1 MVQREREMEGEDF
14 KDKDA
19 FVTPGYLLQQE
30 ELRKNEEEEKKRD
43 GQSLRSSLWN
53 GELMCVGVWT

>member
-1 MVQREREMEGEDF
+1 MVQREREMEGEEF

-30 ELRKNEEEEKKRD
+30 ELRKNEEEEKQRD
-43 GQSLRSSLWN
+43 GQSCRICSSKL
-53 GELMCVGVWT
+53 E

>member
-1 MVQREREMEGEDF
+1 MVQREREMEGEEF

-43 GQSLRSSLWN
+43 GQFIVPRSFWN
-53 GELMCVGVWT
+53 VGD